1 MILVTGGTG
10 FLGNHLL
17 HKLQTQQKKIRAIY
31 RASSI
36 QKIDTNLKNV
46 EWVEADVLDIESI
59 NEAMKDVTE
68 VYHAAAMVSFNK
80 AEHEWM
86 MKINV
91 DGTENMINC
100 ALENKIEKFGYI
112 SSVAVLGRVG
122 NNNHINEQTEWEKS
136 KNNSAYATSKML
148 AEREVFRGAAEGLN
162 VAIVNPSVIIGSGDW
177 KSSSTVLFQTVNKG
191 MPFYS
196 TGINGFVAVEDVAD
210 AIIQLMDKNIFGER
224 FILNENNYSYQQI
237 FTWIAESI
245 NCKPPHIKVT
255 KWMSEIAWRLFA
267 LRTLLTGK
275 SGIITKET
283 ATTALLHN
291 FYSNEKIKQRIQFQ
305 FTPIQKVIEKTGSL
319 FLKENKKAN

>member
-17 HKLQTQQKKIRAIY
+17 IKLSAQQKKIRAIY
-31 RASSI
+31 RKSSEH
-36 QKIDTNLKNV
+36 KINRNIKNV
-46 EWVEADVLDIESI
+46 EWVEGDVLEVDSI
-59 NEAMKDVTE
+59 MEAMKGVTE

-80 AEHEWM
+80 ADHEWM

-91 DGTENMINC
+91 EGTENMINC
-100 ALENKIEKFGYI
+100 AIESKIEKFGFI

-136 KNNSAYATSKML
+136 KNNSTYATSKML

-177 KSSSTVLFQTVNKG
+177 KSSSTALFQTVYKG
-191 MPFYS
+191 MPFYT
-196 TGINGFVAVEDVAD
+196 TGTNGFVAVEDVAD

-224 FILNENNYSYQQI
+224 FILNENNYTYQQI
-237 FTWIAESI
+237 FTWIAESLQV
-245 NCKPPHIKVT
+245 KPPYIKVT
-255 KWMSEIAWRLFA
+255 KWMSELSWRLFA
-267 LRTLLTGK
+267 VRTLITGK

-291 FYSNEKIKQRIQFQ
+291 FYSNEKIKQQLNFE
-305 FTPIQKVIEKTGSL
+305 FTPIQKAIAQTGAT
-319 FLKENKKAN
+319 FLKENKKAD

>member
-17 HKLQTQQKKIRAIY
+17 NKLSTQQKKVRAIY

-36 QKIDTNLKNV
+36 HKINPNLKNI
-46 EWVEADVLDIESI
+46 EWVEGDVLDINSL
-59 NEAMKDVTE
+59 NEAMKGITE

-80 AEHEWM
+80 TEHELM

-91 DGTENMINC
+91 DGTENMVNC

-112 SSVAVLGRVG
+112 SSVAVLGRSG
-122 NNNHINEQTEWEKS
+122 TSNFINEQTEWEKS
-136 KNNSAYATSKML
+136 KFNSKYAVSKML

-177 KSSSTVLFQTVNKG
+177 KSSSTVLFNTVNKG
-191 MPFYS
+191 MPFYT
-196 TGINGFVAVEDVAD
+196 TGINGFVAAEDVAE
-210 AIIQLMDKNIFGER
+210 IIVQLMDKNIFGER
-224 FILNENNYSYQQI
+224 YILNENNYTYQQI
-237 FTWIAESI
+237 FTWIAESLQV
-245 NCKPPHIKVT
+245 KPPSIKVS
-255 KWMSEIAWRLFA
+255 KWMSELSWRLFFIRN
-267 LRTLLTGK
+267 LITGK

-291 FYSNEKIKQRIQFQ
+291 YYSNEKISTKLNFN
-305 FTPIQKVIEKTGSL
+305 FTSIHQSINHTGAK
-319 FLKENKKAN
+319 FLAENKKTD